1 MNKMQSVVK
10 HQRYYKKRDVFAFD
24 YRSVYPNMPWP
35 DDRAELAFT
44 CQPGNLDKRT
54 KHVLVH
60 VNCSNQRLL
69 CNCDPTRITRTQI
82 GADDDDDDVHLQ
94 CIHNWTNLGL

>member
-1 MNKMQSVVK
+1 MQSVVK

-35 DDRAELAFT
+35 DDR
-44 CQPGNLDKRT
+44 
-54 KHVLVH
+54 V
-60 VNCSNQRLL
+60 
-69 CNCDPTRITRTQI
+69 TRTQI